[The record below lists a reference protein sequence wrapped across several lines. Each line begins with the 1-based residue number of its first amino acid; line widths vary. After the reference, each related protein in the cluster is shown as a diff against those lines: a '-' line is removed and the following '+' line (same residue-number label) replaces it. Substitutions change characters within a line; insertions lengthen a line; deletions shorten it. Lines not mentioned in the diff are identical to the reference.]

1 MKWKVKNIVIIS
13 EVCLKAYC
21 HENDSFSLPINLEL
35 FWISVQLSADGSTAI
50 EIIRLD
56 EEDV

>member
-35 FWISVQLSADGSTAI
+35 F
-50 EIIRLD
+50 
-56 EEDV
+56 